1 MLRHSDVW
9 RAIDRLAAKHGMTPS
24 GLARA
29 AGLDATTFNKSKR
42 RSREGKL
49 RWPNT
54 DSLARVLEAT
64 GESLNGFVALMGN
77 PSQAAEKRR
86 IPMLGYSEAGRGNHF
101 DEGGYPSGRAW
112 DEVEFPGVA
121 DPATYALRISGN
133 SMEPAY
139 RHGDVVVVS
148 PGAPIRRGDRVLLRT
163 RRGDVMAKELLRRT
177 ARRVELRSL
186 NPSGGDRGIPPE
198 DIRWMARILW
208 ASQ

>member
-9 RAIDRLAAKHGMTPS
+9 RGIDRLATKHGMTPS

-54 DSLARVLEAT
+54 DSIARVLEAT
-64 GESLNGFVALMGN
+64 GESLNGFVGLMGN
-77 PSQAAEKRR
+77 SSQSADKRR
-86 IPMLGYSEAGRGNHF
+86 IPMLGYSEASRGNHF

-121 DPATYALRISGN
+121 DPAAYALRISGN
-133 SMEPAY
+133 SMVPAY
-139 RHGDVVVVS
+139 RHGDIIVVS

-163 RRGDVMAKELLRRT
+163 RRGEVMAKELLRRT

>member
-54 DSLARVLEAT
+54 DSIARVLEAT
-64 GESLNGFVALMGN
+64 GESLNGFVSLMSN
-77 PSQAAEKRR
+77 SNQSAEKRR
-86 IPMLGYSEAGRGNHF
+86 IPMLAYSEASRGNNF
-101 DEGGYPSGRAW
+101 DDAGYPTGRAW
-112 DEVEFPGVA
+112 DEIDFPGVA

-133 SMEPAY
+133 SLEPAY
-139 RHGDVVVVS
+139 RQGDVLVVS

-163 RRGDVMAKELLRRT
+163 RRGEVLARELLRRT

-186 NPSGGDRGIPPE
+186 NPAGGDRGIAPE
-198 DIRWMARILW
+198 EIRWMARILW

>member
-1 MLRHSDVW
+1 MLRHGDVW

-54 DSLARVLEAT
+54 DSIARVLEAT

-77 PSQAAEKRR
+77 SSQAAEKRR
-86 IPMLGYSEAGRGNHF
+86 IPMLGYSEAARGNHF

-112 DEVEFPGVA
+112 DEIEFPGIA

-163 RRGDVMAKELLRRT
+163 RRGEVMAKQLLRRT

-208 ASQ
+208 VSQ

>member
-9 RAIDRLAAKHGMTPS
+9 RAIDRLATKHGMTPS

-54 DSLARVLEAT
+54 DSIARVLEAT
-64 GESLNGFVALMGN
+64 GESLNGFVSLMSSAN
-77 PSQAAEKRR
+77 HSPEKRR
-86 IPMLGYSEAGRGNHF
+86 IPMLAYSEASRGNHF
-101 DEGGYPSGRAW
+101 DEAGYPTGRAW
-112 DEVEFPGVA
+112 DEVEFPGSN
-121 DPATYALRISGN
+121 DLATYALRVSGN
-133 SMEPAY
+133 GLEPAY
-139 RHGDVVVVS
+139 RPGDLLVIS

-163 RRGDVMAKELLRRT
+163 RRGEVMARVLLRRT

-186 NPSGGDRGIPPE
+186 NPSGGDRGIAPD

>member
-9 RAIDRLAAKHGMTPS
+9 RAIDRLAAKHSMTPS

-54 DSLARVLEAT
+54 DSIARVLEAT

-77 PSQAAEKRR
+77 SSQAAEKRR
-86 IPMLGYSEAGRGNHF
+86 IPMLGYNEASRGNHF
-101 DEGGYPSGRAW
+101 DEAGYPSSRAW
-112 DEVEFPGVA
+112 DEIEFPGVA

-163 RRGDVMAKELLRRT
+163 RRGEVMAKQLLRRT

-208 ASQ
+208 VSQ

>member
-54 DSLARVLEAT
+54 DSLARILEAT
-64 GESLNGFVALMGN
+64 GETLTGFVGLMSN
-77 PSQAAEKRR
+77 ASQSPGMRR
-86 IPMLGYSEAGRGNHF
+86 IPMLGYSEASRPSSF
-101 DEGGYPSGRAW
+101 DEAGYPSGRGW

-121 DPATYALRISGN
+121 DPASYALRIAGN
-133 SMEPAY
+133 SLEPAY
-139 RHGDVVVVS
+139 RDGDLVVVS

-163 RRGDVMAKELLRRT
+163 RRGELLARELLRRT

-186 NPSGGDRGIPPE
+186 NPSGGDRGLPPE